1 MNPPHPPGSAV
12 IVSTEGT
19 RQNRRAADR
28 IQVSPELHK
37 GFALDDIEVFPHDHV
52 VLRDGQQYHLSN
64 KSMEVLLLFASHP
77 GEILSREHICGFIW
91 GDRDGHSAALTHAI
105 GEIRQALKDD
115 KDLPRFIQTLPRR
128 GYRLIMPVSVLGQR
142 QEHHAGSNAQLKK
155 TLGQWRRK
163 RLFKAGVTYI
173 VGSWLLM
180 QVANVT
186 LPIFNA
192 EGWHD
197 KILLLVLIAL
207 FPFVLLYAWWAE
219 LRFKSQFLQK
229 ANNVSARN
237 ELVQR
242 ARADLTYIALLG
254 SLCLSVSYLI
264 YDQAL
269 QPRNAIQRDFASQDV
284 IPNTVLVL
292 PFKTMGEVSQSDLA
306 GMLNGEL
313 ISFLSQFQGI
323 NLVSERSVLALP
335 ANADLQL
342 IQQRT
347 KAEYV
352 LEGII
357 NGVENMLIVH
367 STLTNTVT
375 GFTEW
380 SGEVSVAAGNPL
392 LMFEKLS
399 RQISAALTFLAS
411 GNQQD
416 DSQFKPTEDFQAF
429 DLYLQGKQ
437 LLRDAHNLAQ
447 LEQAERLFASA
458 LQRDNRFLLAL
469 SGLCRTQ
476 VEEYR
481 ISQSLKTFEMAMQ
494 NCQQI
499 GLDERRRAESE
510 IALGALFRQK
520 GEYSTAIEH
529 LEIALAADEDNS
541 EALSLLAE
549 AYALNQQSGKAEQ
562 FFHQAITTDPGFWR
576 NYQQYGN
583 FLFEQGKYK
592 DAAVQFELQTTLQP
606 DSEMAFNNL
615 GAAYFMANDM
625 PHARQAW
632 QQALAIQPSAPTYS
646 NLASVAFYE
655 HDFVTAAALYRHA
668 IELRP
673 ENVSLVANWADSLK
687 FVNGQQ
693 ENARLAYQEALQ
705 LARNSLMVNPNDNY
719 MHVASA
725 RYLAELDQC
734 DSAREITLPR
744 MAKFPADPY
753 IFYELALIASHCGQA
768 NEVQAM
774 LQKAISLGYP
784 AETLRQDPQFSAFTS
799 NIEQLI
805 LPTQVTK

>member
-1 MNPPHPPGSAV
+1 M
-12 IVSTEGT
+12 STEGT

-254 SLCLSVSYLI
+254 LLCLSVSYLI

-292 PFKTMGEVSQSDLA
+292 PFKTMGDVSQSDLA
-306 GMLNGEL
+306 
-313 ISFLSQFQGI
+313 
-323 NLVSERSVLALP
+323 A
-335 ANADLQL
+335 
-342 IQQRT
+342 
-347 KAEYV
+347 
-352 LEGII
+352 
-357 NGVENMLIVH
+357 
-367 STLTNTVT
+367 
-375 GFTEW
+375 
-380 SGEVSVAAGNPL
+380 
-392 LMFEKLS
+392 
-399 RQISAALTFLAS
+399 
-411 GNQQD
+411 
-416 DSQFKPTEDFQAF
+416 
-429 DLYLQGKQ
+429 
-437 LLRDAHNLAQ
+437 
-447 LEQAERLFASA
+447 
-458 LQRDNRFLLAL
+458 
-469 SGLCRTQ
+469 C
-476 VEEYR
+476 
-481 ISQSLKTFEMAMQ
+481 
-494 NCQQI
+494 
-499 GLDERRRAESE
+499 
-510 IALGALFRQK
+510 
-520 GEYSTAIEH
+520 
-529 LEIALAADEDNS
+529 
-541 EALSLLAE
+541 
-549 AYALNQQSGKAEQ
+549 
-562 FFHQAITTDPGFWR
+562 
-576 NYQQYGN
+576 
-583 FLFEQGKYK
+583 
-592 DAAVQFELQTTLQP
+592 
-606 DSEMAFNNL
+606 
-615 GAAYFMANDM
+615 
-625 PHARQAW
+625 
-632 QQALAIQPSAPTYS
+632 
-646 NLASVAFYE
+646 
-655 HDFVTAAALYRHA
+655 
-668 IELRP
+668 
-673 ENVSLVANWADSLK
+673 
-687 FVNGQQ
+687 
-693 ENARLAYQEALQ
+693 
-705 LARNSLMVNPNDNY
+705 
-719 MHVASA
+719 
-725 RYLAELDQC
+725 
-734 DSAREITLPR
+734 
-744 MAKFPADPY
+744 
-753 IFYELALIASHCGQA
+753 
-768 NEVQAM
+768 
-774 LQKAISLGYP
+774 
-784 AETLRQDPQFSAFTS
+784 
-799 NIEQLI
+799 
-805 LPTQVTK
+805 